1 MDNPPKKAILIVEDD
16 LALQNSLR
24 RRLRRTR
31 LVYTAGSCDEAFK
44 HLDGSHRIDTVLLD
58 LNLPDGQGFEIAKQ
72 ASRLRP
78 RPGVVVMTADRTLDN
93 AVAAVRTGAVDF
105 LLKPFEQEEL
115 DAAVVKA
122 ETPGSLPKMRAVSE
136 NVALPLDEWRARFAP
151 QIVGDHPALLD
162 VFRVL
167 QRVSDTDVSV
177 LITGESGTGKELF
190 AQALHTAGKRQATMV
205 TVNCAAIPENLLES
219 QLFGHVK
226 GAFTGAESDQIGRF
240 MAADGGT
247 IFLDEIGELPL
258 SLQAK
263 ILRVLQEKVVTPVG
277 ATGTRK
283 VDVRIVAATNRDLE
297 AMAQHGTFRLDLYYR
312 LNVIPIE
319 LPSLRDRRG
328 DIPALVEHF
337 VGRANRRSQRAV
349 IDVAP
354 EVVNRLTAYDW
365 PGNVRQL
372 ENAIERMVILRREGT
387 IGVDDLPPE
396 LRDATTSLSG
406 SPLDPVLPPDGID
419 LTATLDHIENSLV
432 MQALERTGWNKNRA
446 AKLLK
451 MNRTTLVERL
461 KKRGI
466 TGPGDVSGQASGSR
480 GTGRR

>member
-1 MDNPPKKAILIVEDD
+1 MDKLPKKAILIVEDD

-24 RRLRRTR
+24 RHLRRSR
-31 LVYTAGSCDEAFK
+31 LVFTASSCDEAMK
-44 HLDGSHRIDTVLLD
+44 HLDGSSRIDAVLLD
-58 LNLPDGQGFEIAKQ
+58 LNLPDGQGFEVARH

-78 RPGVVVMTADRTLDN
+78 RPGVVVMTADRALDN
-93 AVAAVRTGAVDF
+93 AVTAVRTGAVDF
-105 LLKPFEQEEL
+105 LLKPFEQADL
-115 DAAVVKA
+115 DNAIAKA
-122 ETPGSLPKMRAVSE
+122 ETPGSLPRMRAVGE
-136 NVALPLDEWRARFAP
+136 NAALSLDEWRERFAP
-151 QIVGDHPALLD
+151 QIVGDHPLLLD
-162 VFRVL
+162 VFHVL
-167 QRVSDTDVSV
+167 QRVADTEVSV

-190 AQALHTAGKRQATMV
+190 AQALHTAGKRQSGMV

-226 GAFTGAESDQIGRF
+226 GAFTGAEQDQIGRF

-258 SLQAK
+258 ALQAK

-283 VDVRIVAATNRDLE
+283 VDVRVIAATNRDLE
-297 AMAQHGTFRLDLYYR
+297 AMANHGTFRLDLYYR
-312 LNVIPIE
+312 LNVIPIS

-328 DIPALVEHF
+328 DIPKLVQHF
-337 VGRANRRSQRAV
+337 VARANRRSQRDV
-349 IDVAP
+349 VDVAD
-354 EVVNRLTAYDW
+354 EVINRLTNYDW
-365 PGNVRQL
+365 PGNIRQL

-387 IGVDDLPPE
+387 IGLDDLPPE
-396 LRDATTSLSG
+396 LRDATAPLAG
-406 SPLDPVLPPDGID
+406 SPLDPVLPADGID
-419 LTATLDHIENSLV
+419 LGATLEHIENSLV
-432 MQALERTGWNKNRA
+432 MQALDRTGWNKNRA

-466 TGPGDVSGQASGSR
+466 TGPDDDSAKSAKR
-480 GTGRR
+480 

>member
-1 MDNPPKKAILIVEDD
+1 MEKLPKKAILIVEDD

-24 RRLRRTR
+24 RHLRRSR
-31 LVYTAGSCDEAFK
+31 LVFTASSCDEAMK
-44 HLDGSHRIDTVLLD
+44 HLDGSTRIDAVLLD
-58 LNLPDGQGFEIAKQ
+58 LNLPDGQGFEVARH

-78 RPGVVVMTADRTLDN
+78 RPGVVVMTADRALDN
-93 AVAAVRTGAVDF
+93 AVTAVRTGAVDF
-105 LLKPFEQEEL
+105 LLKPFEQSDL
-115 DAAVVKA
+115 DAAISKA
-122 ETPGSLPKMRAVSE
+122 ETPGSLPRMRAVGE
-136 NVALPLDEWRARFAP
+136 NAALSLDDWRDRFAP
-151 QIVGDHPALLD
+151 QIIGDHPLLLD
-162 VFRVL
+162 VFHVL
-167 QRVSDTDVSV
+167 QRVADTDVSV

-190 AQALHTAGKRQATMV
+190 AQALHTAGKRQSAMV

-226 GAFTGAESDQIGRF
+226 GAFTGAEQDQIGRF

-258 SLQAK
+258 ALQAK

-283 VDVRIVAATNRDLE
+283 VDVRVIAATNRDLE
-297 AMAQHGTFRLDLYYR
+297 AMAHHGTFRLDLYYR
-312 LNVIPIE
+312 LNVIPIS

-328 DIPALVEHF
+328 DVPKLVQHF
-337 VGRANRRSQRAV
+337 VARANRRSQRDV
-349 IDVAP
+349 VDVAD
-354 EVVNRLTAYDW
+354 EVIERLTNYDW
-365 PGNVRQL
+365 PGNIRQL
-372 ENAIERMVILRREGT
+372 ENAIERMVILRREGA
-387 IGVDDLPPE
+387 IALDDLPPE
-396 LRDATTSLSG
+396 LREATASLAG
-406 SPLDPVLPPDGID
+406 SPLDPVLPADGID
-419 LTATLDHIENSLV
+419 LTATLEHIENSLV

-466 TGPGDVSGQASGSR
+466 TGPVDSSK
-480 GTGRR
+480 GRKG